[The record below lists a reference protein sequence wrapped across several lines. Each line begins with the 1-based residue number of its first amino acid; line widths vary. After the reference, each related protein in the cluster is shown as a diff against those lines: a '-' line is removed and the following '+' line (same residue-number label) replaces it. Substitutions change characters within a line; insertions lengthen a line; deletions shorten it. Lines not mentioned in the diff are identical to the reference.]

1 MASEANTVGD
11 ERIGGYRYIRM
22 IHAGQNSSVMEV
34 LQEGTGRRF
43 VMKQLLGSKTT
54 DPAERKAFD
63 HEARLG
69 QILFH
74 PNLIRV
80 HEYAKLKD
88 QPFFVMDYFPS
99 NHMGLYTGRPE
110 KYQLPKGRL
119 HTVIKHS
126 GSGLAYMHDRGW
138 IHRDIKPANIIVN
151 KGGEARLIDY
161 ALALKVYS
169 LLQKLMKS
177 KPIRQGTA
185 SYMSPEQILRMPPD
199 PVADIYSFGISC
211 YEMASGRKPF
221 TANSSTDL
229 LSKHL
234 RDVPTP
240 PTLHNKRI
248 TPEFSEL
255 VMSMIRKKPA
265 DRPQSMH
272 EVLSRHSRLKIY
284 LDDPD
289 PISDGF

>member
-1 MASEANTVGD
+1 MATEANTLGD
-11 ERIGGYRYIRM
+11 DRIGGYRYVRM

-34 LQEGTGRRF
+34 VQDSTGRRF
-43 VMKQLLGSKTT
+43 VMKQLLGNKTG
-54 DPAERKAFD
+54 DPAERRAFD

-80 HEYAKLKD
+80 HEYSKIKD

-99 NHMGLYTGRPE
+99 HHMGLYTGRPD
-110 KYQLPKGRL
+110 KYSLPKGRL
-119 HTVIKHS
+119 HTVIKQS
-126 GSGLAYMHDRGW
+126 GAALSYMHDRGW
-138 IHRDIKPANIIVN
+138 VHRDIKPANIIVN

-161 ALALKVYS
+161 ALALKSYS
-169 LLQKLMKS
+169 IFQKLMRM
-177 KPIRQGTA
+177 KPARAGTA
-185 SYMSPEQILRMPPD
+185 SYMSPEQIRRDPPD
-199 PVADIYSFGISC
+199 PSADIYSFGVSC
-211 YEMASGRKPF
+211 YEMASGKKPF
-221 TANSSTDL
+221 TANSSSEL
-229 LSKHL
+229 LSKHM

-240 PTLHNKRI
+240 PIVYNKAI

-265 DRPQSMH
+265 DRPKSMH

-284 LDDPD
+284 VDDPD
-289 PISDGF
+289 PLSDRF